1 MKQQYI
7 KALIMDKEEQSATSL
22 NELLNSF
29 PILNVS
35 GIISELSGITS
46 ILEKESPQI
55 VFLSDSLINDQNI
68 NLLNE
73 IHQEGYS
80 FYVIVIAENN
90 YAAFEALK
98 LSAIAYLTKPINK
111 QILTQTIENA
121 VIAIINHEL
130 HLLAHPVTNHNLHSR
145 RYRFN
150 SRNGFILTIPD
161 HIVYV
166 EADWNYS
173 ELFLINGKSE
183 MLSMSI
189 GHLEEILSHD
199 NFYRINRSVIVNLN
213 HIKKVDRK
221 RRNCY
226 IEISGIEKELKVAA
240 KKIKELEI
248 KLF

>member
-1 MKQQYI
+1 MKQHYI
-7 KALIMDKEEQSATSL
+7 KAVILDKEEQSATSL

-29 PILNVS
+29 SILNVS
-35 GIISELSGITS
+35 GIISEVSGIIS
-46 ILEKESPQI
+46 ILEKENPQI
-55 VFLSDSLINDQNI
+55 VFLSDSLINEQNI
-68 NLLNE
+68 YFINE
-73 IHQEGYS
+73 LHQEGYS
-80 FYVIVIAENN
+80 FYVIVIAENDH
-90 YAAFEALK
+90 AAFDAFK

-111 QILTQTIENA
+111 QTLTQTIENA

-130 HLLAHPVTNHNLHSR
+130 HLKAHPAINHNSNNR

-150 SRNGFILTIPD
+150 TRNGFILTIPD

-173 ELFLINGKSE
+173 KLFLINRKSE
-183 MLSMSI
+183 TLSMSI
-189 GHLEEILSHD
+189 GHLEEILSHG

-221 RRNCY
+221 SRNCY

-240 KKIKELEI
+240 KKMKDLEK